1 MDYFTARQHMVESQV
16 RVNDVTDPALQKAMR
31 HIERERL
38 VAPSQAFAAYAEV
51 EAQIAPGRALMRPRD
66 IAKLLHALKPE
77 AGQRV
82 LAIAAPY
89 AAAVLAHAGLK
100 VTAQEGDA
108 RVLSVVE
115 PYLTELGVATVT
127 QDLQKAAEGTYDLI
141 ITEGAV
147 SEVPTAWTDALVL
160 GGRLAVVVRNSAIG
174 KAKLYTRI
182 SSGISEYDVFDSSPT
197 VLPGFEARR
206 DFVF

>member
-1 MDYFTARQHMVESQV
+1 MDYFAARQHMVESQV

-66 IAKLLHALKPE
+66 IAKLLNALKPE
-77 AGQRV
+77 SGQSV
-82 LAIAAPY
+82 LALAAPY

-115 PYLTELGVATVT
+115 PYLIQLGVKILR
-127 QDLQKAAEGTYDLI
+127 QDLNVPAEGPFDLI
-141 ITEGAV
+141 VTEGAV
-147 SEVPTAWTDALVL
+147 AEVPESWSQALVP
-160 GGRLAVVVRNSAIG
+160 GGRLGVVVRTNAIG
-174 KAKLYTRI
+174 KAKIFTRI
-182 SSGISEYDVFDSSPT
+182 SSGVSEHDAFDAAPFI
-197 VLPGFEARR
+197 LPGFEVKPA
-206 DFVF
+206 FVF

>member
-51 EAQIAPGRALMRPRD
+51 EAQIAPERALMRPRD
-66 IAKLLHALKPE
+66 IAKLLHTLKPE
-77 AGQRV
+77 AGQKV
-82 LAIAAPY
+82 LALAAPY

-108 RVLSVVE
+108 RAASVVG
-115 PYLTELGVATVT
+115 PYLNELGVKTVV
-127 QDLQKAAEGTYDLI
+127 QDLHIPADGSYDLI

-147 SEVPTAWTDALVL
+147 TEVPESWTEALAM
-160 GGRLAVVVRNSAIG
+160 GGRLAVVVRISAIG
-174 KAKLYTRI
+174 KAKLYTRVA
-182 SSGISEYDVFDSSPT
+182 SGVSDADVFDSSPSI
-197 VLPGFEARR
+197 LSGFEARPA
-206 DFVF
+206 FVF